1 MALLWSFFIHP
12 YALKGYENYI
22 YFLLL
27 QFPFFFFTFIHLD
40 DGIDSTWTAT
50 TKHMSPRELSKWRK
64 ELYSIYTGYLP
75 CDITKVKG

>member
-1 MALLWSFFIHP
+1 MALSWSFLIHP
-12 YALKGYENYI
+12 YALKGFEITFTFCCCN
-22 YFLLL
+22 FH
-27 QFPFFFFTFIHLD
+27 FFFTFIHLD